1 MSKSVGYKKPPQ
13 HTRWT
18 KGQSGNPTG
27 RAKGQRNLKTDLA
40 TELAEFMQI
49 TEGGVPKRITKQR
62 AVIKALTAKA
72 INGDPRAV
80 QLILELVMS
89 IVEPGSPPD
98 ALTSLSAQDEALIE
112 AAIASKTSALKG
124 DKNG

>member
-1 MSKSVGYKKPPQ
+1 MTKSVGYKKPPQ

-89 IVEPGSPPD
+89 IIEPGGPPASLG
-98 ALTSLSAQDEALIE
+98 ALPADDEALID
-112 AAIASKTSALKG
+112 AAIASKTTALKG
-124 DKNG
+124 DNNG

>member
-1 MSKSVGYKKPPQ
+1 MTKSVGYKKPPQ

-89 IVEPGSPPD
+89 IIEPGGPP
-98 ALTSLSAQDEALIE
+98 ASLGALSADDEALIE
-112 AAIASKTSALKG
+112 AAIASKTTALKG
-124 DKNG
+124 DNNG